1 MAGKSNQTIA
11 VDMELK
17 KAFQELQ
24 GKLIATT
31 QQLKL
36 SDAQIETLKRTK
48 QHSLLV
54 EKELDRLPENTRVY
68 EGVGRMFMLAGIPEV
83 KKTLEMKMKAAD
95 SKIKTIEGS
104 KAYLER
110 NMKESEDSLREL
122 ILTKQGRG

>member
-1 MAGKSNQTIA
+1 MAGKQQIP

-24 GKLIATT
+24 GKLITTT
-31 QQLKL
+31 QQLKV
-36 SDAQIETLKRTK
+36 SDAQIETLKRSI
-48 QHSLLV
+48 QHSMLV
-54 EKELDRLPENTRVY
+54 EKEISRLPENTRVY

-83 KKTLEMKMKAAD
+83 KNTLEMKVKAAD
-95 SKIKTIEGS
+95 NKIKTIENT

-122 ILTKQGRG
+122 VLSKQGRG